1 MMRKIIFLFLA
12 FLCLDAYAQTTMRD
26 MLKTMPDSLVPY
38 LSENNRLDMIDFVDT
53 NMEAIVTNTLGGKSQ
68 MNKLTDNYVS
78 IRLNESSDLAMRLL
92 DVETP
97 VDSARQIVCVVTT
110 YGTDIRESTIRFF
123 SLSWKPLP
131 MTDYLLLPDE
141 MVVATIG
148 DDDPTLTLQYECR
161 LNAPA
166 NEEQKAITKPS
177 TILKWTGK
185 YVKGD

>member
-1 MMRKIIFLFLA
+1 MIRKIIFFLLA

-26 MLKTMPDSLVPY
+26 MLKTMPDSLIPY

-53 NMEAIVTNTLGGKSQ
+53 NMEAIVTNDLGGKSQ

-78 IRLNESSDLAMRLL
+78 LRLNESSELAMRLL

-97 VDSARQIVCVVTT
+97 VDSAQQIVCVVST
-110 YGTDIRESTIRFF
+110 YGTDVRESTIRFF
-123 SLSWKPLP
+123 SLTWKPLP
-131 MTDYLLLPDE
+131 VADYLVLPDE

-148 DDDPTLTLQYECR
+148 DNKPTLTLQYECR

-166 NEEQKAITKPS
+166 NEEQKEITKPS
-177 TILKWTGK
+177 TILKWMGK
-185 YVKGD
+185 YVKGN